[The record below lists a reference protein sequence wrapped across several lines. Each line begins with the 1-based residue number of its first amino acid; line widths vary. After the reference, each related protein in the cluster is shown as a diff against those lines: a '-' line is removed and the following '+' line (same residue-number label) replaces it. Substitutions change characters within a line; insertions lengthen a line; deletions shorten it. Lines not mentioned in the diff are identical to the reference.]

1 MFNIALTKHLNQNLG
16 VPLLDGLGKIVK
28 WYDPAIVSLNP
39 GVKLPDLAIT
49 AVNRSDG
56 SGTTFIF
63 VHYLAK
69 VSPEW
74 NKNVGVAPSVTWP
87 ASNATGGKGNEGV
100 ASFVQRIKG
109 AIGYVEYAY
118 AKQNK
123 MTHTLLRNRDGSYVG
138 PDDLTFQSAA
148 AGADWKGTPGFNLM
162 LTDQP
167 GKNSWP
173 ITGATF
179 ILMHKAQ
186 ADASKAK
193 EVLKFFDWAYANGDK
208 MATELDYVPM
218 PDPVVKLVQDVWKAQ
233 LRDLSGKAVW

>member
-1 MFNIALTKHLNQNLG
+1 M
-16 VPLLDGLGKIVK
+16 
-28 WYDPAIVSLNP
+28 
-39 GVKLPDLAIT
+39 
-49 AVNRSDG
+49 
-56 SGTTFIF
+56 
-63 VHYLAK
+63 HYLAK
-69 VSPEW
+69 VSQEW

-87 ASNATGGKGNEGV
+87 APNATGGKGNEGV

-123 MTHTLLRNRDGSYVG
+123 MTHTMLRNRDGSYVG

-186 ADASKAK
+186 ADAGKAK
-193 EVLKFFDWAYANGDK
+193 EVLKFFDWSYANGAK
-208 MATELDYVPM
+208 MAEDLEYVPL
-218 PDPVVKLVQDVWKAQ
+218 PDSLIKLIKTSWAANAKDA
-233 LRDLSGKAVW
+233 SGKAIWTGR